1 MVTSC
6 IWCSQVLFA
15 KGRKN
20 MQGQGGEFIHNF
32 VVFCFHLGHGPFKT
46 CRYPITIKVAEAVSR
61 FLYKRKSSF
70 LPLFF
75 YSLSR
80 KTPLPK
86 AVGFFL
92 GEHSALRRIEYKEA
106 MLWQ

>member
-20 MQGQGGEFIHNF
+20 MQGKRREFIHNF

-75 YSLSR
+75 YFIPFR
-80 KTPLPK
+80 EKPHCQK
-86 AVGFFL
+86 QWGFFL
-92 GEHSALRRIEYKEA
+92 GNILRCGA
-106 MLWQ
+106 